1 MMNLLYL
8 KENVEIENY
17 KALPDTFDEFN
28 ALFKNPDNTVKN
40 PDLFKRRILGLTSYF
55 RSAQEA
61 LMPEFD
67 IHKNLHV
74 INVEM
79 SDPQLG
85 IYQMARDSERSRD
98 KKNARKRKKA
108 AKNPD
113 GLYEQTTSTY
123 RIFSRAFCNFVF
135 PNVIERPM
143 PQRDM
148 NLKKNINSRE
158 IDEGNFDAVPVEKE

>member
-1 MMNLLYL
+1 MTVGRWRWKL
-8 KENVEIENY
+8 ENVEIENY
-17 KALPDTFDEFN
+17 KALPDTFDDFN

-61 LMPEFD
+61 LMPEFN

-74 INVEM
+74 VNVDM
-79 SDPQLG
+79 SDTQLG

-98 KKNARKRKKA
+98 KKNARKKKKA

-113 GLYEQTTSTY
+113 GLYEQTTSTSTFTHFFWLNGLY
-123 RIFSRAFCNFVF
+123 SKKAF
-135 PNVIERPM
+135 
-143 PQRDM
+143 
-148 NLKKNINSRE
+148 
-158 IDEGNFDAVPVEKE
+158 